1 MPSARLLLEKWKM
14 CLVEHISPVPPPAHP
29 ASEDFSYWPSQGR
42 ALNRQW
48 RWRQHWCTDLLL
60 ESVHD
65 YHPAFP
71 QASFG
76 MRELE
81 ILWRKQRAG
90 DSSPKAL
97 QTYVPVL
104 SQFFASFTLPLRTS
118 RSLGGRN
125 QVSSKRLISA
135 QPNAGCHMVC
145 PKSSITCD
153 RLLLLLAQTTG
164 PIILLG
170 FSLLCSANKS
180 CLMSVCLSVSAPWHK
195 VGRIYLLTSGSK
207 CLAPSW
213 YRISHLLMT
222 QHLKKMLF
230 PGWKLTQS
238 ATLNIFLNL
247 ISL

>member
-125 QVSSKRLISA
+125 QVSSKRLISHSLMLDVTWSVLRA
-135 QPNAGCHMVC
+135 PSHVTGCCSCWHKPQV
-145 PKSSITCD
+145 PSSCWVFPYCVLQISP
-153 RLLLLLAQTTG
+153 A
-164 PIILLG
+164 
-170 FSLLCSANKS
+170 S
-180 CLMSVCLSVSAPWHK
+180 CLSACL
-195 VGRIYLLTSGSK
+195 
-207 CLAPSW
+207 
-213 YRISHLLMT
+213 
-222 QHLKKMLF
+222 
-230 PGWKLTQS
+230 
-238 ATLNIFLNL
+238 
-247 ISL
+247 